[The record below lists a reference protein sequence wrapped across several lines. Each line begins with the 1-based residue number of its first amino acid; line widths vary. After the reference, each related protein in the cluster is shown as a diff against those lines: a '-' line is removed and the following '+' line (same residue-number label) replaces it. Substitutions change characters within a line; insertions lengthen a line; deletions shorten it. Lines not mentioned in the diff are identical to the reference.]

1 MSYDALLYDGR
12 HEKEGIMDNLEVKN
26 VNIEYVSEIQ
36 YKLLYALHASF
47 QNEQINMDKF
57 LIFVLKNMEDGSS
70 IMMRKLR
77 S

>member
-1 MSYDALLYDGR
+1 
-12 HEKEGIMDNLEVKN
+12 MDNMEVKN
-26 VNIEYVSEIQ
+26 INIEYTSEMQ

-47 QNEQINMDKF
+47 QDESINLDKF

-70 IMMRKLR
+70 ILMRKLR

>member
-1 MSYDALLYDGR
+1 
-12 HEKEGIMDNLEVKN
+12 MDNLEVKN